1 MEDFIMNETLSIM
14 KGRRSIKNFQPEQI
28 KDTELEA
35 ILEAG
40 AYAPSASNQQSW
52 HFTVVQNERLI
63 DQLSEAIKKIYAM
76 MPISFLQQIGNNKK
90 AHFLQQ
96 IGNNEKAHL
105 FHHAPTIVVISGDKT
120 EMNTVENCS
129 LAAGNMMNAAKS
141 LDVGSCWVSGL
152 PQLID
157 ADPDNQ
163 FIKELNLPEG
173 YKPVCAILLGYK
185 TGADTKAAGRKEN
198 VVNYV
203 K

>member
-1 MEDFIMNETLSIM
+1 MNETLSIL
-14 KGRRSIKNFQPEQI
+14 KSRRSIKSFQPEQI

-40 AYAPSASNQQSW
+40 TYAPSASNQQSW

-76 MPISFLQQIGNNKK
+76 MPIPFLQQMGNNKK
-90 AHFLQQ
+90 AQFLQQ
-96 IGNNEKAHL
+96 IGNNEKVHL

-129 LAAGNMMNAAKS
+129 LAAGNMMNTAKS

-152 PQLID
+152 PQLTD
-157 ADPDNQ
+157 TDPDNQ

-185 TGADTKAAGRKEN
+185 TGADMKAAERKEN

>member
-1 MEDFIMNETLSIM
+1 MNETLSII
-14 KGRRSIKNFQPEQI
+14 KSRRSIKSFQPEQI

-40 AYAPSASNQQSW
+40 TYAPSASNQQSW
-52 HFTVVQNERLI
+52 HFTVVQSQRLI
-63 DQLSEAIKKIYAM
+63 NQLSEAIKKIYAM
-76 MPISFLQQIGNNKK
+76 MPISFLQQMGNDKK
-90 AHFLQQ
+90 AQFLQQ
-96 IGNNEKAHL
+96 IGNNEKVHL
-105 FHHAPTIVVISGDKT
+105 FHNAPTIVVISGDKT
-120 EMNTVENCS
+120 EMYTVENCS
-129 LAAGNMMNAAKS
+129 LAAGNMMNAAKA
-141 LDVGSCWVSGL
+141 LGVGSCWVSGL

-173 YKPVCAILLGYK
+173 YKPVCVVLLGYK
-185 TGADTKAAGRKEN
+185 TGADTKAAERKEN

>member
-1 MEDFIMNETLSIM
+1 MNETLSVI
-14 KGRRSIKNFQPEQI
+14 KSRRSIKSFKPEQI

-40 AYAPSASNQQSW
+40 TYAPSASNQQSW

-63 DQLSEAIKKIYAM
+63 GQLSEAIKKVYAM
-76 MPISFLQQIGNNKK
+76 MPVSFLEQMKNDKK

-96 IGNNEKAHL
+96 IGNNEKVHL
-105 FHHAPTIVVISGDKT
+105 FHNAPTIVVISGEKT
-120 EMNTVENCS
+120 EMYTVEHCS

-157 ADPDNQ
+157 AEPDNQ

-173 YKPVCAILLGYK
+173 YKPVCVILLGYK
-185 TGADTKAAGRKEN
+185 AGADNKVAERKKN
-198 VVNYV
+198 VVNYI

>member
-1 MEDFIMNETLSIM
+1 MNETLSVI
-14 KGRRSIKNFQPEQI
+14 KNRRSIKSFKPEQI
-28 KDTELEA
+28 KDAELEA

-40 AYAPSASNQQSW
+40 TYAPSASNQQSW

-63 DQLSEAIKKIYAM
+63 DQLSEAIKKVYAM
-76 MPISFLQQIGNNKK
+76 MPVSFLEQMKNNKK
-90 AHFLQQ
+90 TQFLQK
-96 IGNNEKAHL
+96 IGNNEKVHL
-105 FHHAPTIVVISGDKT
+105 FHNAPTIVVISGDKT
-120 EMNTVENCS
+120 EMYTVEHCS

-173 YKPVCAILLGYK
+173 YKPVCVILFGYNA
-185 TGADTKAAGRKEN
+185 GADTKAPEMRKN

>member
-1 MEDFIMNETLSIM
+1 MNETLSVI
-14 KGRRSIKNFQPEQI
+14 KSRRSIKSFQPEQI

-40 AYAPSASNQQSW
+40 TYAPSASNQQSW

-63 DQLSEAIKKIYAM
+63 GQLSEAIKKIYAM
-76 MPISFLQQIGNNKK
+76 MPVSFLEQMRNDKK

-96 IGNNEKAHL
+96 IGNNEKVHL
-105 FHHAPTIVVISGDKT
+105 FHNAPTIVVISGGKT
-120 EMNTVENCS
+120 EMYTVENCS
-129 LAAGNMMNAAKS
+129 LAAGNMMNAAKA

-157 ADPDNQ
+157 EEPDNQ

-173 YKPVCAILLGYK
+173 YKPVCVILLGYK
-185 TGADTKAAGRKEN
+185 AGADKKVAERKEN
-198 VVNYV
+198 VVNYI

>member
-1 MEDFIMNETLSIM
+1 MNETLSVI
-14 KGRRSIKNFQPEQI
+14 KSRRSIKSFKPEQI
-28 KDTELEA
+28 KDAELEA

-40 AYAPSASNQQSW
+40 TYAPSASNQQSW

-63 DQLSEAIKKIYAM
+63 NQLSEAIKKVYAM
-76 MPISFLQQIGNNKK
+76 MPVSFLEQMKNDKK
-90 AHFLQQ
+90 AQFLQK
-96 IGNNEKAHL
+96 IGNNEKVHL
-105 FHHAPTIVVISGDKT
+105 FHNSPTIVVISGDKT
-120 EMNTVENCS
+120 EMYTAENCS

-163 FIKELNLPEG
+163 FIKELNIPEG
-173 YKPVCAILLGYK
+173 YKPVCVILLGYNA
-185 TGADTKAAGRKEN
+185 GADTKAPERRKN

>member
-1 MEDFIMNETLSIM
+1 MEDFIMNETLSII
-14 KGRRSIKNFQPEQI
+14 KSRRSIKSFQPEQI

-40 AYAPSASNQQSW
+40 TYAPSASNQQSW
-52 HFTVVQNERLI
+52 HFTVVQNQRLI
-63 DQLSEAIKKIYAM
+63 NQLSEAIKKIYAM
-76 MPISFLQQIGNNKK
+76 MPISFIQQMGNEKK

-96 IGNNEKAHL
+96 IGNNEKVHL
-105 FHHAPTIVVISGDKT
+105 FHHAPTIVVISGNKT
-120 EMNTVENCS
+120 EMYTTENCS

-173 YKPVCAILLGYK
+173 YKPVCVILLGYK
-185 TGADTKAAGRKEN
+185 AGVDTKAAERKEN

-203 K
+203 R

>member
-1 MEDFIMNETLSIM
+1 MNETLSVI
-14 KGRRSIKNFQPEQI
+14 KSRRSIKSFKPEQI

-40 AYAPSASNQQSW
+40 TYAPSASNQQSW

-63 DQLSEAIKKIYAM
+63 DQLSEAIKKVYAM
-76 MPISFLQQIGNNKK
+76 MPVSFLEQMKNDKK
-90 AHFLQQ
+90 AQFLQK
-96 IGNNEKAHL
+96 IGNNEKVHL
-105 FHHAPTIVVISGDKT
+105 FHNSPTIVVISGDKT
-120 EMNTVENCS
+120 EMYTAENCS

-163 FIKELNLPEG
+163 FIKELNIPEG
-173 YKPVCAILLGYK
+173 YKPVCVILLGYNA
-185 TGADTKAAGRKEN
+185 GADTKAPERRKN

>member
-1 MEDFIMNETLSIM
+1 MEDFIMNETLSII
-14 KGRRSIKNFQPEQI
+14 KSRRSIKSFQPEQI

-40 AYAPSASNQQSW
+40 TYAPSASNQQSW
-52 HFTVVQNERLI
+52 HFTVVQSQRLI
-63 DQLSEAIKKIYAM
+63 NQLSEAIKKIYAM
-76 MPISFLQQIGNNKK
+76 MPISFLQQMGNDKK
-90 AHFLQQ
+90 AQFLQQ
-96 IGNNEKAHL
+96 IGNNEKVHL
-105 FHHAPTIVVISGDKT
+105 FHNAPTIVVISGDKT
-120 EMNTVENCS
+120 EMYTVENCS
-129 LAAGNMMNAAKS
+129 LAAGNMMNAAKA
-141 LDVGSCWVSGL
+141 LGVGSCWVSGL

-173 YKPVCAILLGYK
+173 YKPVCVVLLGYK
-185 TGADTKAAGRKEN
+185 TGADTKAAERKEN

>member
-1 MEDFIMNETLSIM
+1 MNETLSII
-14 KGRRSIKNFQPEQI
+14 KSRRSIKSFQPEQI

-40 AYAPSASNQQSW
+40 TYAPSASNQQSW
-52 HFTVVQNERLI
+52 HFTVVQNQRLI
-63 DQLSEAIKKIYAM
+63 NQLSEAIKKIYAM
-76 MPISFLQQIGNNKK
+76 MPISFIQQMGNEKK

-96 IGNNEKAHL
+96 IGNNEKVHL
-105 FHHAPTIVVISGDKT
+105 FHHAPTIVVISGNKT
-120 EMNTVENCS
+120 EMYTTENCS

-173 YKPVCAILLGYK
+173 YKPVCVILLGYK
-185 TGADTKAAGRKEN
+185 AGVDTKAAERKEN

-203 K
+203 R